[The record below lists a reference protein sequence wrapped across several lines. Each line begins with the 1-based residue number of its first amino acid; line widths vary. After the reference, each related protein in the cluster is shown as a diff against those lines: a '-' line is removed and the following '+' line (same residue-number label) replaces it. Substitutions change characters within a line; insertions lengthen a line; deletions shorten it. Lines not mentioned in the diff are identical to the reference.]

1 MKILFHGDSIT
12 DAERSREY
20 DSKIGCGYP
29 LLVKA
34 SLGLEEPGTYEF
46 INRGISGNRVVDIY
60 ARIKSD
66 IINLK
71 PDVMSILVGVNDV
84 CHEFME
90 SPNGVGNEKYFM
102 LYDMLINEVSEAL
115 PNIKIMIMEPFVLR
129 VANHD
134 ENWDEL
140 DYEVRK
146 RASMARK
153 IAEKHNLPF
162 IALQEGFNKL
172 SKKAPTDY
180 WIRDGIHPTPMGHE
194 FIKNEWIKAFRNL
207 Q

>member
-1 MKILFHGDSIT
+1 MKILFQGDSIT

-20 DSKIGCGYP
+20 DSKIGSGYP

-34 SLGLEEPGTYEF
+34 ALGFEEAGKYEF

-84 CHEFME
+84 CHEYLE
-90 SPNGVGNEKYFM
+90 SPNGVSSEKYFM
-102 LYDMLINEVSEAL
+102 IYDMLIKEVKQAL
-115 PNIKIMIMEPFVLR
+115 PDIKIMIMEPFVLR

-134 ENWDEL
+134 ENWDDL
-140 DYEVRK
+140 DSEVRK
-146 RASMARK
+146 RGAMAKK
-153 IAEKHNLPF
+153 IAKKHNLLF
-162 IALQEGFNKL
+162 IALQEGFNIL
-172 SKKAPTDY
+172 SQKAPTDY